1 MTNETEKVSLFLNTA
16 TKNLAL
22 AIRKGKEYYRVD
34 LGDPKKSLERA
45 HLGIDMALSALHLSL
60 KDVKA
65 YYCLLGPGSNTGI
78 RLGLTIPRTIYAF
91 DPTIS
96 LYGLGT
102 LELMLLEDEK
112 AVAVLSDR
120 NGNLFLAENK
130 DGKVTE
136 RKVPKADI
144 KTLEERTY
152 LVEDK
157 DEKALAALKGKT
169 IRKVD
174 ILSLMAKHSS
184 SFKDYSLDE
193 KAFLPKYAFT
203 I

>member
-1 MTNETEKVSLFLNTA
+1 MS
-16 TKNLAL
+16 
-22 AIRKGKEYYRVD
+22 
-34 LGDPKKSLERA
+34 
-45 HLGIDMALSALHLSL
+45 HL
-60 KDVKA
+60 KT
-65 YYCLLGPGSNTGI
+65 SNG
-78 RLGLTIPRTIYAF
+78 
-91 DPTIS
+91 
-96 LYGLGT
+96 
-102 LELMLLEDEK
+102 
-112 AVAVLSDR
+112 SDR

-169 IRKVD
+169 MKKVD
-174 ILSLMAKHSS
+174 ILSLMAKHAA